1 MKEPLSNLLDLQR
14 EYQRLIQRLA
24 KKHNLTLAE
33 WQLLQKIVN
42 GKDTQELLADAM
54 QLDISTLSRQLGR
67 LTTKEFVIIT
77 KVNSQTN
84 VKTRKSYRYQLS
96 ESGQKFL
103 SQMNTDFSKFN
114 QKVFAQWSSQEKK
127 LFKETIT
134 HLIQSMQSIK

>member
-96 ESGQKFL
+96 ESGQKVL